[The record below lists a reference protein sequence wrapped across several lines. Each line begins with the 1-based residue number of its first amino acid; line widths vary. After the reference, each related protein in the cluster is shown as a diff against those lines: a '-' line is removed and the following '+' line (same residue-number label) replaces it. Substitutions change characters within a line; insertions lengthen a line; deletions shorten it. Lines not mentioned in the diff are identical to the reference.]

1 MFLSAVSPLI
11 PMCQRDHREARSH
24 SFSEFDMFQQYTRY
38 KLHFCNIIA
47 LKTFQSVLF
56 SLGLSLS
63 RIFSAPK
70 LTKLAFLYNRLI
82 RNRPIRI
89 GLSEG
94 RLIRNRHIRMNP
106 KLLIFTSSCR
116 TVLSCDLPCLQFT
129 LTFFLKEKGNEKY
142 TTCTSNTD
150 NLLYCTCFCIP

>member
-56 SLGLSLS
+56 SLVLSLS
-63 RIFSAPK
+63 RIFSAKK

-94 RLIRNRHIRMNP
+94 RLIRNRLIRMIPYFLPMTESRHTETACNTQLMGL
-106 KLLIFTSSCR
+106 KTSATGHR
-116 TVLSCDLPCLQFT
+116 KTVNGFQ
-129 LTFFLKEKGNEKY
+129 
-142 TTCTSNTD
+142 
-150 NLLYCTCFCIP
+150 

>member
-47 LKTFQSVLF
+47 LKTLQSVLF
-56 SLGLSLS
+56 SLVLSLS
-63 RIFSAPK
+63 RIFSAKK

-94 RLIRNRHIRMNP
+94 RLIRNRLIRMNP
-106 KLLIFTSSCR
+106 TIPLKHNLPVFGEETRKKHHVMRVRKYSNQSTDLIKKLT
-116 TVLSCDLPCLQFT
+116 
-129 LTFFLKEKGNEKY
+129 
-142 TTCTSNTD
+142 
-150 NLLYCTCFCIP
+150 